1 MNHHVLIGKDRVNK
15 REYQSGGEEQ
25 WQHLNS
31 EAFDLLLSGAESP
44 LESAHLQVC
53 SACREEFE
61 ELRQTMSQLRTAA
74 IGAAAEQRRLAMMPA
89 PAHRTWR
96 SMWAL
101 WGLTAASAL
110 LCVFGSLYYPNGRS
124 LPFVTQRP
132 PVNAHKIGSRS
143 SVVVVASVASNSQAM
158 VSAPARSA
166 SGQISD
172 AQLMSDIEQDLDSS
186 VPQAML
192 PLAVRD
198 APQSVAG
205 ATSNAKENE

>member
-1 MNHHVLIGKDRVNK
+1 MNQHVLIGNDRVNK
-15 REYQSGGEEQ
+15 RESQSRGEEQ
-25 WQHLNS
+25 RQHLNS
-31 EAFDLLLSGAESP
+31 QAFDLLLSGAESP

-74 IGAAAEQRRLAMMPA
+74 ISVAAEQRRLAVMLA

-110 LCVFGSLYYPNGRS
+110 LCVFGSLFYPNGGS

-132 PVNAHKIGSRS
+132 PVNAHKIATRS
-143 SVVVVASVASNSQAM
+143 SAVVVSVASDSQAM
-158 VSAPARSA
+158 VPVSARST